1 MSADVVSIWRKGM
14 VIGMT
19 IFYFVRHGEPD
30 YSSVGEWAAIPFGK
44 EFAGLTEQGII
55 QITKAAA
62 ELKVYR
68 PQIILSSPYTRTMQ
82 GAGIMA
88 QELQIPILVER
99 DMHEWEVDRT
109 HTVRE
114 ESELLRL
121 CQDYDFHNGIYPE
134 GAEKQWESRQV
145 VRDRVL
151 GVLEKYLAY
160 DRVVVS
166 GHAIMMQD
174 VSGQYKPFAYGE
186 ILQKTWDEIR

>member
-1 MSADVVSIWRKGM
+1 MSADVVSRWRKDM

-30 YSSVGEWAAIPFGK
+30 YSSVGEWAEIPFGK
-44 EFAGLTEQGII
+44 EFAGLTEQGTI

-99 DMHEWEVDRT
+99 ELHEWEVQKDMTR
-109 HTVRE
+109 
-114 ESELLRL
+114 
-121 CQDYDFHNGIYPE
+121 IYLY
-134 GAEKQWESRQV
+134 
-145 VRDRVL
+145 RD
-151 GVLEKYLAY
+151 
-160 DRVVVS
+160 
-166 GHAIMMQD
+166 
-174 VSGQYKPFAYGE
+174 E
-186 ILQKTWDEIR
+186 ILNISYQQQNRKRVQACSNHLETKK

>member
-1 MSADVVSIWRKGM
+1 MSADVVSRWRKDM

-30 YSSVGEWAAIPFGK
+30 YSSVGEWAEIPFGK
-44 EFAGLTEQGII
+44 EFAGLTEQGTI

-99 DMHEWEVDRT
+99 ELHEWEVQKDMTR
-109 HTVRE
+109 
-114 ESELLRL
+114 
-121 CQDYDFHNGIYPE
+121 IYLY
-134 GAEKQWESRQV
+134 
-145 VRDRVL
+145 RD
-151 GVLEKYLAY
+151 
-160 DRVVVS
+160 
-166 GHAIMMQD
+166 
-174 VSGQYKPFAYGE
+174 E
-186 ILQKTWDEIR
+186 ILNISYQQQNRKRVQACSNYLKSKK

>member
-1 MSADVVSIWRKGM
+1 
-14 VIGMT
+14 MT

-30 YSSVGEWAAIPFGK
+30 YSSVGEWAEIPFGRA
-44 EFAGLTEQGII
+44 FAGLTEQGIG
-55 QITKAAA
+55 QISRAAA
-62 ELKVYR
+62 ELKVHR

-99 DMHEWEVDRT
+99 ELHEWEVDRT
-109 HTVRE
+109 HTIRE